1 MAGPAKTGRSRPGE
15 LEACSALHI
24 TPGSRM
30 SSEQQNSATEPRL
43 LTNPLLLHGIHILD
57 FVSAAYVIDGRVKTH
72 RCMEG
77 DVPSVLW

>member
-15 LEACSALHI
+15 PEACSAPHT

-30 SSEQQNSATEPRL
+30 SSEQQNSATGLRL
-43 LTNPLLLHGIHILD
+43 LTTPLLLHGTHHHEFL
-57 FVSAAYVIDGRVKTH
+57 SAACLMNCTVKT

-77 DVPSVLW
+77 NVPSVLW